1 MISFKDSSDR
11 KAHDF
16 KREPTRENVILPA
29 ACSDRISILRL
40 QCQEREA
47 KELPRRPEELPHHRQ
62 LAQCRGGSQ
71 VGIPEVEMSVG
82 RHRRVQDG
90 KRARHCDQ

>member
-1 MISFKDSSDR
+1 MISFEDSSDR

-16 KREPTRENVILPA
+16 KRESTTRENVILPA

-47 KELPRRPEELPHHRQ
+47 KELPRRPQELPHHRQ
-62 LAQCRGGSQ
+62 LAQCGGGPQ
-71 VGIPEVEMSVG
+71 VGLPEVEMSVG
-82 RHRRVQDG
+82 RPKCNWETNG
-90 KRARHCDQ
+90 MG